1 MAKPLFCS
9 EREMRR
15 RYWLAGGVVVILGC
29 STVLAFDWFKEAQ
42 KPIVVGILHSQ
53 TGPMAISE
61 KSMIDAE
68 VLAIEEINA
77 AGGLLGRPIQAVVRD
92 GQSDW
97 PTYAKEA
104 RRLIEEFDVCVV
116 FGCWTSASRK
126 TVRPVFEEK
135 DHLLIYPMA
144 YEGLEE
150 SKNIIYT
157 GAAPNQQIIPVVK
170 WSFDKLGYRKFFLV
184 GSDYVW
190 PHSVNEIVKDQLKA
204 LKAELVGEEYIFFGS
219 SKVAGVVERI
229 KKAKPDVILSAV
241 VGDSNVAFY
250 RELHEAGIRPEQTP
264 VISFSIAEDE
274 LRKLNP
280 MYTEG
285 HYSAWNY
292 FQSIDRPENRAFVT
306 AFQNRYG
313 TDRVTNDVV
322 SASYNSVRF
331 WAHAVA
337 EAQTT
342 DVKAVRDAIKRQ
354 SLNAPEGVISIDPQT
369 NHTWRPVYIGR
380 ARRDGQFEIVWTS
393 QKTIRPIPYPITRTQ
408 EEWDNMLNSMY
419 RGWKNSWA
427 NPVDQTAQP
436 TKQGG

>member
-1 MAKPLFCS
+1 MQ
-9 EREMRR
+9 RR
-15 RYWLAGGVVVILGC
+15 LLLATGVVIALACVAWLAI
-29 STVLAFDWFKEAQ
+29 DRFKEAR
-42 KPIVVGILHSQ
+42 KPILVGILHSQ

-68 VLAIEEINA
+68 LLAIEEINA
-77 AGGLLGRPIQAVVRD
+77 AGGLLGRPIEAIVRD
-92 GQSDW
+92 GNSDW
-97 PTYAKEA
+97 PTYAREA
-104 RRLIEEFDVCVV
+104 RRLIEEYQVCVV

-126 TVRPVFEEK
+126 TVRPVFEEH

-144 YEGLEE
+144 YEGLEQ

-170 WSFDKLGYRKFFLV
+170 WSFDKMNARKFFLV

-190 PHSVNEIVKDQLKA
+190 PHSVNEIIKDQLLA
-204 LKAELVGEEYIFFGS
+204 LKAEKVGEEYIFFGS
-219 SKVAGVVERI
+219 SKVAGVIERI

-250 RELHEAGIRPEQTP
+250 RELYEAGIRPETTP

-274 LRKLNP
+274 LRKLP
-280 MYTEG
+280 PRDTVG
-285 HYSAWNY
+285 QYSAWNY
-292 FQSIDRPENRAFVT
+292 FQSIDRPENKAFIA
-306 AFQNRYG
+306 AFQGRYG
-313 TDRVTNDVV
+313 SDRVTNDVV

-337 EAQTT
+337 EARVT

-354 SLNAPEGVISIDPQT
+354 SLNAPEGVISIDAQT

-380 ARRDGQFEIVWTS
+380 ARSDGQFDIVWTS
-393 QKTIRPIPYPITRTQ
+393 QKTIRPIPYPLTRTQ
-408 EEWDNMLNSMY
+408 EEWDGMLDAMY
-419 RGWKNSWA
+419 KGWKNSWA
-427 NPVDQTAQP
+427 NPVDQTALP
-436 TKQGG
+436 TPRGG